1 VSKQAAAATNANEYE
16 QEEGRATY
24 GGIARVR
31 ESYSPQHGRIAKVA
45 IMGKSMNT

>member
-31 ESYSPQHGRIAKVA
+31 ESYSRERIAKVA